1 MTKKTITKRTWK
13 LLLGICIAA
22 VLSIGIGL
30 FAYIHMID
38 TKTLGRKISIYGLDV
53 SKLTAEKAQQKINEA
68 FHNKN
73 IIFHEDGEDV
83 YSVSMA
89 QLGYSLE
96 QDSLRNELET
106 LQQERSQDFRLFAS
120 EKDYTIDYQ
129 IIKNENQEKT
139 ALAAENF
146 DNKERTESA
155 DAHIRYSKKKK
166 KYILVKQVQGNQIDE
181 NRLLNYVEETL
192 DKDFETE
199 LLHYNYSG
207 KLSELDFLKRIYNLE
222 QLPSYDGRYLNAEG
236 DIWQHTVNNDDYQK
250 GWAFDDERFKL
261 SNGDDEIFL
270 KFLCAVFHPAVR
282 EERGCWQECLISVNE
297 LLRMDGYE
305 LYPSGKISGRDIYN
319 WREYNDN
326 EIDVFVPFSQR
337 NEKAIRAHSLK
348 LYICMKARN
357 QICALFEK
365 YNDVYRETNE
375 TGFQYDVTTEEYV
388 FRDISCFYEPRCYN
402 RSSKY
407 VRTRDM
413 KQFILHNSPFCVF
426 DAIELYFRYN
436 ADNNYSK
443 EMNALLVRQAIG
455 YQLIQGKLKCT
466 VETSLSENTIAAIPE
481 KGLKELVTDAENY
494 YRDGNK
500 QIAVEKLW
508 DAFERLKTYYSPKL
522 DKKNSANKVVETMSH
537 KEPHFQKLYED
548 EFKVLTEIG
557 NGFRIRHHETTQ
569 TDITDDRQY
578 DYFYQRCH
586 ALISTAIFYLEE
598 SVKSEAE

>member
-1 MTKKTITKRTWK
+1 MKRISEITRRDIFN
-13 LLLGICIAA
+13 LFLYGI
-22 VLSIGIGL
+22 
-30 FAYIHMID
+30 D
-38 TKTLGRKISIYGLDV
+38 
-53 SKLTAEKAQQKINEA
+53 
-68 FHNKN
+68 KN
-73 IIFHEDGEDV
+73 
-83 YSVSMA
+83 
-89 QLGYSLE
+89 
-96 QDSLRNELET
+96 T
-106 LQQERSQDFRLFAS
+106 DF
-120 EKDYTIDYQ
+120 
-129 IIKNENQEKT
+129 
-139 ALAAENF
+139 
-146 DNKERTESA
+146 
-155 DAHIRYSKKKK
+155 
-166 KYILVKQVQGNQIDE
+166 G
-181 NRLLNYVEETL
+181 
-192 DKDFETE
+192 TE

-222 QLPSYDGRYLNAEG
+222 QLQSYDGRYLNAEG

-348 LYICMKARN
+348 LYICMKTRN

-443 EMNALLVRQAIG
+443 DLLI
-455 YQLIQGKLKCT
+455 K
-466 VETSLSENTIAAIPE
+466 
-481 KGLKELVTDAENY
+481 
-494 YRDGNK
+494 
-500 QIAVEKLW
+500 
-508 DAFERLKTYYSPKL
+508 
-522 DKKNSANKVVETMSH
+522 
-537 KEPHFQKLYED
+537 
-548 EFKVLTEIG
+548 
-557 NGFRIRHHETTQ
+557 
-569 TDITDDRQY
+569 
-578 DYFYQRCH
+578 
-586 ALISTAIFYLEE
+586 
-598 SVKSEAE
+598 VKSQNKKIR

>member
-1 MTKKTITKRTWK
+1 MKRISEITRRDIFN
-13 LLLGICIAA
+13 LFLYGI
-22 VLSIGIGL
+22 
-30 FAYIHMID
+30 D
-38 TKTLGRKISIYGLDV
+38 
-53 SKLTAEKAQQKINEA
+53 
-68 FHNKN
+68 KN
-73 IIFHEDGEDV
+73 
-83 YSVSMA
+83 
-89 QLGYSLE
+89 
-96 QDSLRNELET
+96 T
-106 LQQERSQDFRLFAS
+106 DF
-120 EKDYTIDYQ
+120 
-129 IIKNENQEKT
+129 
-139 ALAAENF
+139 
-146 DNKERTESA
+146 
-155 DAHIRYSKKKK
+155 
-166 KYILVKQVQGNQIDE
+166 G
-181 NRLLNYVEETL
+181 
-192 DKDFETE
+192 TE

-348 LYICMKARN
+348 LYICMKTRN

-586 ALISTAIFYLEE
+586 ALISTAILYLEE